1 MYPSLIWALLCVAA
15 WVVAAAF
22 AGTEGV
28 VMVLATTTD
37 DRLGAR

>member
-1 MYPSLIWALLCVAA
+1 VAA
-15 WVVAAAF
+15 WVVAGVF

-28 VMVLATTTD
+28 VMVLAATTD